1 MHDIVRNGRG
11 IKDGRS
17 FGNTSVPRAQVR
29 AMIAW
34 SQKRVV
40 DFILVSQWFV
50 RAVVCYGRRRS
61 QDTTASG
68 PAHVGIFGIAV
79 VVRSVAVVA
88 VGVVVVADTSSA
100 GVAVVK

>member
-1 MHDIVRNGRG
+1 MHGIVRNGRG
-11 IKDGRS
+11 SRDGRS
-17 FGNTSVPRAQVR
+17 FGNTSVPRAQVG

-61 QDTTASG
+61 QDIAASG
-68 PAHVGIFGIAV
+68 PAHIDVLGVAV
-79 VVRSVAVVA
+79 VVWSVAVVV
-88 VGVVVVADTSSA
+88 VGVVVAADTSSA
-100 GVAVVK
+100 RIAVVK

>member
-1 MHDIVRNGRG
+1 M
-11 IKDGRS
+11 
-17 FGNTSVPRAQVR
+17 PRAQVR

-68 PAHVGIFGIAV
+68 PAHVDIFGVAV
-79 VVRSVAVVA
+79 VVRPVAVV
-88 VGVVVVADTSSA
+88 VLGVVVAADTGSA
-100 GVAVVK
+100 RIAVVK